1 LLLLA
6 LPAMMFTFGN
16 SNVWTVLKMWMFIV
30 MLAGVFYGFVGLSAG
45 HHHTL
50 AFHDGDTMKSMDFG
64 VYQLAA
70 TIDRNDVKDS
80 LFLTLTSF
88 GHHILHHFFPTL
100 DHAFLPQLQETFVST
115 CREFEADF
123 RELPWWELIAGQFKQ
138 LTRTEPIEISGD

>member
-1 LLLLA
+1 
-6 LPAMMFTFGN
+6 MMFTFGN
-16 SNVWTVLKMWMFIV
+16 SNVWTVLKMWIFIV
-30 MLAGVFYGFVGLSAG
+30 MLASVAYGFVGLSAG

-50 AFHDGDTMKSMDFG
+50 VFHDGDTMKSMDFG

-100 DHAFLPQLQETFVST
+100 DHAVLPQLQEIFVNT
-115 CREFEADF
+115 CKEFEADF

-138 LTRTEPIEISGD
+138 LTRTEAIEISGD